1 MKNILETLQH
11 TILICDGATG
21 TMLFSKGIDPAQC
34 YEYLS
39 ISQPEIIAGLHKEY
53 IDAGAD
59 IIETN
64 TFAANISQLAK
75 FKLEN
80 EVNSINES
88 AARIARKAA
97 GKAAYV
103 AGSIGPLD
111 KFWLQEYLSDQQIY
125 DIYAQQAVALAKG
138 GVDIL
143 MLETFSSLE
152 HIKIALDACKK
163 ETSLPVIAQMAL
175 VNGLRTSFGNS
186 IHTIIK
192 NLEDGQ
198 ADCIGAN
205 CGSGPAAMRQAILAL
220 SEITKKYIIS
230 QPNAGYPQNVNGR
243 SMYLTSPEYF
253 AQYAAEIFLAGAN
266 IIGGCCGTTPEHIR
280 LIARKLKGQKPA
292 ARTIKEYQQEVS
304 FTQQKPFYAEATAT
318 KPGII
323 VELLPPKQA
332 DTEKLIN
339 TAAMLKS
346 SGASTLSFPEN
357 PLAQVRMSAIAAAA
371 IVKEK
376 TGLETIFHYTCRDR
390 NLICLQSDL
399 LGAYA
404 LGIKCVLAVTGDPA
418 SLGNNPQASS
428 VFDVDSIKLVK
439 LIDNMKKSLRL
450 DMRIGV
456 AFNPNF
462 DDISGQLQRLKR
474 KIEAGAE
481 FVMTQPVFDP
491 EKIKHLGQ
499 AVKDFNIP
507 VYLGILPL
515 VSRKNAEYLHNEV
528 PGIKIPGNIRKRM
541 AIDDKIAAQQEG
553 IAIAL
558 ELIQAARGWAKG
570 FYLISPMHK
579 YEISASI
586 IKQIK

>member
-1 MKNILETLQH
+1 MKNILEALQH

-88 AARIARKAA
+88 AAGIARKAA
-97 GKAAYV
+97 GNNAYV

-111 KFWLQEYLSDQQIY
+111 KFSLQEYLSDQQIY

-152 HIKIALDACKK
+152 HIKIALDACRK
-163 ETSLPVIAQMAL
+163 ETSLLPVIAQMAL
-175 VNGLRTSFGNS
+175 VNGLRTGFGNN
-186 IHTIIK
+186 IHTIVK
-192 NLEDGQ
+192 SLEDGQ

-205 CGSGPAAMRQAILAL
+205 CGSGPAAMREAISAL
-220 SEITKKYIIS
+220 SEITEKYIIC
-230 QPNAGYPQNVNGR
+230 QPNAGYPQNVSGR

-253 AQYAAEIFLAGAN
+253 AQYAAEISLAGAN

-280 LIARKLKGQKPA
+280 LIAKKLKGQKPT
-292 ARTIKEYQQEVS
+292 ARTVKKYQQEIS
-304 FTQQKPFYAEATAT
+304 FTQQKPFYAEATVT

-323 VELLPPKQA
+323 VELLPPKHA

-404 LGIKCVLAVTGDPA
+404 LGIRCVLAVTGDPA

-428 VFDVDSIKLVK
+428 VFDVDSIKLIK

-450 DMRIGV
+450 DMR
-456 AFNPNF
+456 
-462 DDISGQLQRLKR
+462 
-474 KIEAGAE
+474 
-481 FVMTQPVFDP
+481 
-491 EKIKHLGQ
+491 
-499 AVKDFNIP
+499 
-507 VYLGILPL
+507 
-515 VSRKNAEYLHNEV
+515 
-528 PGIKIPGNIRKRM
+528 
-541 AIDDKIAAQQEG
+541 
-553 IAIAL
+553 
-558 ELIQAARGWAKG
+558 
-570 FYLISPMHK
+570 
-579 YEISASI
+579 
-586 IKQIK
+586 

>member
-1 MKNILETLQH
+1 
-11 TILICDGATG
+11 
-21 TMLFSKGIDPAQC
+21 
-34 YEYLS
+34 
-39 ISQPEIIAGLHKEY
+39 
-53 IDAGAD
+53 
-59 IIETN
+59 
-64 TFAANISQLAK
+64 
-75 FKLEN
+75 
-80 EVNSINES
+80 
-88 AARIARKAA
+88 
-97 GKAAYV
+97 
-103 AGSIGPLD
+103 
-111 KFWLQEYLSDQQIY
+111 
-125 DIYAQQAVALAKG
+125 
-138 GVDIL
+138 
-143 MLETFSSLE
+143 
-152 HIKIALDACKK
+152 
-163 ETSLPVIAQMAL
+163 
-175 VNGLRTSFGNS
+175 
-186 IHTIIK
+186 
-192 NLEDGQ
+192 
-198 ADCIGAN
+198 
-205 CGSGPAAMRQAILAL
+205 
-220 SEITKKYIIS
+220 
-230 QPNAGYPQNVNGR
+230 
-243 SMYLTSPEYF
+243 
-253 AQYAAEIFLAGAN
+253 
-266 IIGGCCGTTPEHIR
+266 
-280 LIARKLKGQKPA
+280 
-292 ARTIKEYQQEVS
+292 
-304 FTQQKPFYAEATAT
+304 
-318 KPGII
+318 
-323 VELLPPKQA
+323 
-332 DTEKLIN
+332 
-339 TAAMLKS
+339 MLKS

>member
-11 TILICDGATG
+11 TILICDGACG
-21 TMLFSKGIDPAQC
+21 TMLFSKGIGPGQC

-88 AARIARKAA
+88 AACIAHKAA
-97 GKAAYV
+97 GNNAYV

-111 KFWLQEYLSDQQIY
+111 KFPLQEYLSGQQIY

-152 HIKIALDACKK
+152 HIKIALGACKK

-175 VNGLRTSFGNS
+175 VNGLRTGFGNN
-186 IHTIIK
+186 IHTIVK
-192 NLEDGQ
+192 SLEDGQ

-205 CGSGPAAMRQAILAL
+205 CGSGPAAMRQAISAL
-220 SEITKKYIIS
+220 SEITEKYIIC

-243 SMYLTSPEYF
+243 LMYLTSPEYF

-280 LIARKLKGQKPA
+280 LIAKKLKGQKPT
-292 ARTIKEYQQEVS
+292 ARTVKEYQQEVT

-323 VELLPPKQA
+323 VELLPPKHA

-346 SGASTLSFPEN
+346 SGANTLSFPEN

-404 LGIKCVLAVTGDPA
+404 LGIRCVLAVTGDPA

-428 VFDVDSIKLVK
+428 VFDVDSIKLIK

-450 DMRIGV
+450 DMRIGA

-491 EKIKHLGQ
+491 EKIKYLGE
-499 AVKDFNIP
+499 AFKDFNIP

-541 AIDDKIAAQQEG
+541 AIDDKIEAQQEG
-553 IAIAL
+553 IKIAL
-558 ELIQAARGWAKG
+558 ELIEAARGWAKG